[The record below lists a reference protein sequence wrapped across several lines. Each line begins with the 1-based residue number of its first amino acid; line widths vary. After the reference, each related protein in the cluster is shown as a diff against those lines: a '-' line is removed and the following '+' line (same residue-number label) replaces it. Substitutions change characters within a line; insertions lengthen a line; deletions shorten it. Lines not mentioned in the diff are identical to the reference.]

1 MLLKRREAVGE
12 DAYHYCWLQTQA
24 SFCISFH
31 FYRKK
36 LQYVTVPVAVQLQQW
51 TMYLEPINQNFRS
64 CSQPFGESF
73 VAIGSIGAWSCRHA
87 AMVERCFLVFLGGR
101 NQPSGAT
108 LKVQL
113 QPSSVLLRDISIPM
127 VSVHDCSLMYEDVV
141 DENDSS
147 SKGGSSKQK
156 FQARKTICNIEHT
169 CITYWCN
176 VHADILRWC
185 VWVSVSNLSNDIK
198 MIKWFGVWKGC
209 GLAIELTS
217 LWNGRKLLQSC
228 RCWKP
233 LCPGRGKKYA
243 QRFVCHSI
251 PETLKS

>member
-1 MLLKRREAVGE
+1 MTHVAR
-12 DAYHYCWLQTQA
+12 DANYQGSLT
-24 SFCISFH
+24 
-31 FYRKK
+31 
-36 LQYVTVPVAVQLQQW
+36 TPVP
-51 TMYLEPINQNFRS
+51 
-64 CSQPFGESF
+64 
-73 VAIGSIGAWSCRHA
+73 
-87 AMVERCFLVFLGGR
+87 CFLVFLGGR

-113 QPSSVLLRDISIPM
+113 QPSSVLRDISIPM

-176 VHADILRWC
+176 VHTNILRWC
-185 VWVSVSNLSNDIK
+185 VWVSVSNDIK
-198 MIKWFGVWKGC
+198 MMKWFGVWKGC
-209 GLAIELTS
+209 GLDIELTS

-233 LCPGRGKKYA
+233 LCPGRGKRTCTKICLPFNTRNIEKLSVNPTA
-243 QRFVCHSI
+243 SADNLRICFAD
-251 PETLKS
+251 LKHLNIGHKHTCSCMNMHKQY